1 MSVIANGITAGV
13 LAPAAYNAITVSA
26 GYSDKVLLQG
36 LIVEGT
42 GVGYNGISYN
52 SGAELTVSH
61 CVIRGFVD
69 VNGIE
74 SGNGITVVSQSDAK
88 LAVFDTKIS
97 GNTQNGVH
105 FYMYPNSGA
114 TSSLVTTRLVA
125 DGNRNSI
132 YLDLASAL
140 PSLTATIADTTLSHN
155 TGGGVI
161 VSGNNASAIVDGS
174 RIARNNIGLST
185 LNAAK
190 AFLRNSAVFGN
201 SASGVSVGTG
211 TIHYSYRNN
220 GINGNGTDVSGTV
233 TTAPQL

>member
-155 TGGGVI
+155 TPV
-161 VSGNNASAIVDGS
+161 AGS
-174 RIARNNIGLST
+174 
-185 LNAAK
+185 
-190 AFLRNSAVFGN
+190 
-201 SASGVSVGTG
+201 
-211 TIHYSYRNN
+211 
-220 GINGNGTDVSGTV
+220 
-233 TTAPQL
+233 